1 MKTKSSGQSLIEMI
15 FSIGVLITVILGVV
29 SLMVKTT
36 AVKTT
41 TNTRKKA
48 SEMTGVVVE
57 KLLEDKTNNPDN
69 FWQLVNISPSQIQG
83 YDGYSYTVVFDVVT
97 GNNCSST
104 VIECADATIQVTWGN
119 NEKLTVKRFFSRR
132 M

>member
-15 FSIGVLITVILGVV
+15 FSIGVLITVIVGVV
-29 SLMVKTT
+29 SLRVKTT

-69 FWQLVNISPSQIQG
+69 FWQLVNISPSHIHG
-83 YDGYSYTVVFDVVT
+83 YAGYSYTVVFDVVT
-97 GNNCSST
+97 
-104 VIECADATIQVTWGN
+104 
-119 NEKLTVKRFFSRR
+119 
-132 M
+132 

>member
-1 MKTKSSGQSLIEMI
+1 
-15 FSIGVLITVILGVV
+15 
-29 SLMVKTT
+29 MVKTT